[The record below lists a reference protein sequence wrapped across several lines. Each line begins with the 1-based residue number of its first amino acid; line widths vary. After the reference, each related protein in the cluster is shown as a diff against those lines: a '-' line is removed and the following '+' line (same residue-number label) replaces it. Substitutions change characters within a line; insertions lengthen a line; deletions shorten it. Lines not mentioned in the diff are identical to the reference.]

1 MITSLLIFLL
11 VGLVYIYILHQWKY
25 NDNLEV
31 FELDYL
37 DSPTQLQ
44 SACDLRQPLILPS
57 FLEPRPPLPKH
68 AGVLKVGIKDAR
80 CYKDR
85 GQGAAGPLDAVIMTL
100 DGAQEFLQA
109 AAASHNDDYFSEG
122 NADFLRDSGLLRQ
135 VKDDVDAW
143 LKPPTFTV
151 HSEYD
156 FLMGNASWTPLRYH
170 TNNRRFLCVQTGVL
184 RVRFAPWKAI
194 PKSQIVQ
201 DYEFYEFYTQTDAR
215 SVSSSLTMDVVV
227 QEGQILYVPPYWW
240 YAMDFSS
247 NAACT
252 VIQCSYMTAMNAVAH
267 AHDLVLYALQRQNIK
282 THTIAENDNDKKS
295 PPKDNPTGS
304 SPSGSPAPNDG
315 LAQKSVR
322 EDVHRADPVEH
333 GETGQSV
340 SLEHEIVQ

>member
-1 MITSLLIFLL
+1 MILSVLIFLL

-57 FLEPRPPLPKH
+57 FLEPLPPLPKH
-68 AGVLKVGIKDAR
+68 AGVLTLSVKDTR

-85 GQGAAGPLDAVIMTL
+85 AAGPLDAVVMTL
-100 DGAQEFLQA
+100 DGAQQFLDA
-109 AAASHNDDYFSEG
+109 GSAHDYFCEG

-170 TNNRRFLCVQTGVL
+170 TNNRRFLCVLTGVL

-194 PKSQIVQ
+194 PKSQMVK
-201 DYEFYEFYTQTDAR
+201 DYEFYEFYTQTDAP
-215 SVSSSLTMDVVV
+215 SLSSSLTMDVVV

-240 YAMDFSS
+240 YALDFSAS
-247 NAACT
+247 RGST
-252 VIQCSYMTAMNAVAH
+252 FVIQCSYMTAMNAVAH
-267 AHDLVLYALQRQNIK
+267 AHDLLLYALQRQNIK
-282 THTIAENDNDKKS
+282 THIIKERCDELNHQS

-304 SPSGSPAPNDG
+304 SPSGSPAPNNV
-315 LAQKSVR
+315 LAQESVQ
-322 EDVHRADPVEH
+322 EDVHREDPVEH
-333 GETGQSV
+333 GEIGQSV
-340 SLEHEIVQ
+340 SLEHKVVQ